1 MFDALNKVML
11 SGLGLMSVTRERAEQ
26 IFDEMVQRG
35 QLEKSQRGRFVE
47 DLTGTAK
54 QARQEFQDIL
64 AKQVQQSMER
74 LNLPTRD
81 DIQRLETKVDS
92 LMAQCRQD
100 QGQKGGKK

>member
-1 MFDALNKVML
+1 MFDTMNKVML

-26 IFDEMVQRG
+26 IFDDLVQRG

-54 QARQEFQDIL
+54 QARKEFQDIL
-64 AKQVQQSMER
+64 AKQVQESLER

-81 DIQRLETKVDS
+81 DVMRLEAKLDA

-100 QGQKGGKK
+100 QSGNTPQ